1 MATSFKEEL
10 NSIVES
16 AQNQALGRAKF
27 YARSWKKSYDT
38 LAHRGQKLAIHWIGN
53 RAQDLEEGVEKV
65 FWNLSRPIGLLT
77 NWFEKMDQETEKK
90 HVSKSKSSEEKK
102 REELEIARFAD
113 EGGPA
118 VESYEPTPIH

>member
-16 AQNQALGRAKF
+16 AQQQALGRAKF

-38 LAHRGQKLAIHWIGN
+38 LSGRGQKLAIHWIAT
-53 RAQDLEEGVEKV
+53 RAQDLEDGVEKV

-90 HVSKSKSSEEKK
+90 HAKKSKSSQDKK
-102 REELEIARFAD
+102 MEELEISRFAD

-118 VESYEPTPIH
+118 VENFEPTPIH